1 MENIPVYKLLI
12 AVGIV
17 LIAAGILW
25 YFTYDKLYWLGRLPG
40 DIRLE
45 RSGFKFYFPLTTML
59 LYSLIIH
66 IIIRLISCFM
76 K

>member
-25 YFTYDKLYWLGRLPG
+25 YFASDKLYWLGRLPG
-40 DIRLE
+40 DIRIE
-45 RSGFKFYFPLTTML
+45 ISGFKFYFPLTTML
-59 LYSLIIH
+59 LCSLIIH